1 MCREYFTPK
10 QQNIYSYVPCI
21 KFTHMIYQKES
32 FKKKIEIIQLCF
44 SESRINLEINN
55 NNENKIRKTST
66 A

>member
-1 MCREYFTPK
+1 
-10 QQNIYSYVPCI
+10 
-21 KFTHMIYQKES
+21 MIYQKEG